1 MMGAIAPLVA
11 GAPGAIRRRFRV
23 SLLTVGLVAVLTA
36 FADGFFVISLQGAVG
51 AVERVGDP
59 FRRWITTSV
68 LLVPAYCLAVLGA
81 VALARWW
88 FADSRHRRLLYASAL
103 VTMIGA
109 TTIAGVVTVAG
120 SSAYD
125 YHLQSARIERVATQ
139 TEELTGRPSSEAASP
154 RSVRVSVCVECEARR
169 RTLESHVRGGTFA
182 SLLTL
187 VTNTVLVVW
196 IVALR
201 GGQLW
206 IDGTRRPAPSA
217 PVSTDPKLAVT

>member
-1 MMGAIAPLVA
+1 A
-11 GAPGAIRRRFRV
+11 G
-23 SLLTVGLVAVLTA
+23 LTA

-59 FRRWITTSV
+59 FRRWITTSI
-68 LLVPAYCLAVLGA
+68 LLVPGYCLAVAGA

-88 FADSRHRRLLYASAL
+88 FADGRHQRLLYASAL
-103 VTMIGA
+103 LAMIGA

-125 YHLQSARIERVATQ
+125 YHLQSARIERVAAQ
-139 TEELTGRPSSEAASP
+139 AEELTGRPASAASSST
-154 RSVRVSVCVECEARR
+154 RSVRVSICVECEARR

-187 VTNTVLVVW
+187 VTNTVLVMWV
-196 IVALR
+196 VALR

-206 IDGTRRPAPSA
+206 IDGPRRSAPSA
-217 PVSTDPKLAVT
+217 PVSPDPKLAIT